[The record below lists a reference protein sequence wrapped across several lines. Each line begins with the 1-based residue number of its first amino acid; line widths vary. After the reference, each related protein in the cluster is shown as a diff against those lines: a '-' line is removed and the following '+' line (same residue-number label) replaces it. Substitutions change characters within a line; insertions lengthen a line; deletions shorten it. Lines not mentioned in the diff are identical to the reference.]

1 MKKESKEVLVRV
13 LQRLKL
19 ATISGN
25 SQSLKNIA
33 KSALDTASIFQNK
46 NSLSIAVMA
55 YAIVK
60 LIERGKIVKTEL
72 PISVYRDIITNLE
85 EASKNLSKENIKLY
99 EKNLRGL
106 FKLIG
111 QLDDKLPL
119 YIEEVINK
127 AKIKKGFLLHEKG
140 ISLSRAAH
148 ILGISQWELMDYI
161 GKTQISEHISK
172 KIDVRSR
179 LNFTKELFNLK

>member
-1 MKKESKEVLVRV
+1 MKEESKEALIKI
-13 LQRLKL
+13 LKRLKT

-46 NSLSIAVMA
+46 NSISVAVIAYTM
-55 YAIVK
+55 VK
-60 LIERGKIVKTEL
+60 LIDRKKIIQTNL
-72 PISVYRDIITNLE
+72 PISVYRDIIINLE
-85 EASKNLSKENIKLY
+85 EASQNLSNCKISLY
-99 EKNLRGL
+99 ERNLRYL

-111 QLDDKLPL
+111 KLDDQLPL

-148 ILGISQWELMDYI
+148 IMGISQWELMDYI
-161 GKTQISEHISK
+161 GKTQISENISK
-172 KIDVRSR
+172 KVDIRSR
-179 LNFTKELFNLK
+179 LKFTKNIFNIK